1 MTGAEFYLQLQ
12 QKYDKAYSQ
21 YLDVTKA
28 NRLIKEAMY
37 RLVDKIS
44 QLMDTQKEFDELSE
58 LIRFD
63 QSITVANS
71 VVVQPNDYYHLLR
84 MGFKFVD
91 EITFTSI
98 VGNVISATRHGLRP
112 GDKISTTADGSG
124 SLKTVTKVTS
134 TMVTVDSAF
143 SPIPANIYLV
153 GEFEASP
160 SVSDRKKPALSKGRK
175 ENPIYW
181 TASLSNDRVFY
192 LDPVPASVKL
202 DYVRI
207 PPVDINT
214 ADTVID
220 LRLTYTQKF
229 LYRLMDECV
238 YSVASET
245 RDYQNKQSTQQTIL
259 ENP

>member
-21 YLDVTKA
+21 YLDTTKA

-44 QLMDTQKEFDELSE
+44 QLMDSQKEFDELSE

-63 QSITVANS
+63 QNIVVSATVAS
-71 VVVQPNDYYHLLR
+71 QPADYYHLLR
-84 MGFKFVD
+84 LSFLFVD
-91 EITFTSI
+91 EIDFSSI
-98 VGNVISATRHGLRP
+98 SGAIVTASKHGLRP
-112 GDKISTTADGSG
+112 GDKISSAFPAVAAI
-124 SLKTVTKVTS
+124 VTKVTS
-134 TMVTVDSAF
+134 TTFTLDTVI
-143 SPIPANIYLV
+143 SPPPTNLYLIR
-153 GEFEASP
+153 EFEASP
-160 SVSDRKKPALSKGRK
+160 STSDRKKPSLSKGKK
-175 ENPIYW
+175 ENPKYW
-181 TASLSNDRVFY
+181 TASSGNNRVFY
-192 LDPVPASVKL
+192 LEPVPYSVEL

-207 PPVDINT
+207 PPVDIDTQNT
-214 ADTVID
+214 TTVLTD
-220 LRLTYTQKF
+220 TYTTKF

-245 RDYQNKQSTQQTIL
+245 RDYQNKQSAQQTII

>member
-21 YLDVTKA
+21 YLDTTKA

-63 QSITVANS
+63 ET
-71 VVVQPNDYYHLLR
+71 VVVGSGVAIQPSNYYHLLR
-84 MGFKFVD
+84 MSFLFSD
-91 EITFTSI
+91 EITFTAIS
-98 VGNVISATRHGLRP
+98 GNVVTASKHGLRP
-112 GDKISTTADGSG
+112 GDKISSAPPAVSA
-124 SLKTVTKVTS
+124 TVTKVTS
-134 TMVTVDSAF
+134 TTFTLDTVI
-143 SPIPANIYLV
+143 SPTPTNLYLIR
-153 GEFEASP
+153 EFEASP
-160 SVSDRKKPALSKGRK
+160 STADRKKPSLSKGIK
-175 ENPIYW
+175 ENPVYW
-181 TASLSNDRVFY
+181 TASSGNDRVFY
-192 LDPVPASVKL
+192 LEPIPYSVDL

-207 PPVDINT
+207 PPVDIDSAN
-214 ADTVID
+214 TVID
-220 LRLTYTQKF
+220 LTETYTRKF

-245 RDYQNKQSTQQTIL
+245 RDYQNKQSAQQTII

>member
-21 YLDVTKA
+21 YLDTTKA

-44 QLMDTQKEFDELSE
+44 QLMDTQKEFDELAE

-63 QSITVANS
+63 TTIVAAGGLA
-71 VVVQPNDYYHLLR
+71 VQPNDYYHLLR
-84 MGFKFVD
+84 MAFTFSD
-91 EITFTSI
+91 EIAFTSI
-98 VGNVISATRHGLRP
+98 SSNIVTASKHGLRP
-112 GDKISTTADGSG
+112 GDNISVNPPLVAA
-124 SLKTVTKVTS
+124 TVTKVTS
-134 TMVTVDSAF
+134 TTFTLDTVL
-143 SPIPANIYLV
+143 SPTPTNLYLIR
-153 GEFEASP
+153 EFEASP
-160 SVSDRKKPALSKGRK
+160 STSDRKKPHLSIGKK
-175 ENPIYW
+175 ENPKYW
-181 TASLSNDRVFY
+181 TASSGNDKVFY
-192 LDPVPASVKL
+192 LEPIPYSVDI
-202 DYVRI
+202 DYIRI

-214 ADTVID
+214 SDTIINLTD
-220 LRLTYTQKF
+220 TYTQKF

-245 RDYQNKQSTQQTIL
+245 RDYQNKQSTQQTII

>member
-21 YLDVTKA
+21 YLDTTKA

-63 QSITVANS
+63 QSIVVSGVA
-71 VVVQPNDYYHLLR
+71 VQPNDYYHLLR
-84 MGFKFVD
+84 MSFLFSD
-91 EITFTSI
+91 EITFTAI
-98 VGNVISATRHGLRP
+98 NGNVVTASKHGLRP
-112 GDKISTTADGSG
+112 GDKISAAPPLVDA
-124 SLKTVTKVTS
+124 TVTKVSSTTFTLDTAIAPTPTS
-134 TMVTVDSAF
+134 L
-143 SPIPANIYLV
+143 YLIR
-153 GEFEASP
+153 EFEGSP
-160 SVSDRKKPALSKGRK
+160 STADRKKPALSKGKK
-175 ENPIYW
+175 ENPVYW
-181 TASLSNDRVFY
+181 TASSGNDRVFY
-192 LDPVPASVKL
+192 LEPIPYSVDL

-207 PPVDINT
+207 PPVDIDT
-214 ADTVID
+214 ANNVID
-220 LRLTYTQKF
+220 LTETYTRKF

-245 RDYQNKQSTQQTIL
+245 RDYQNKQSAQQTII

>member
-21 YLDVTKA
+21 YLDTTKA

-63 QSITVANS
+63 QSIVVSGVA
-71 VVVQPNDYYHLLR
+71 VQPNDYYHLLR
-84 MGFKFVD
+84 MSFLFSD
-91 EITFTSI
+91 EITFTAIS
-98 VGNVISATRHGLRP
+98 GNVVTASKHGLRP
-112 GDKISTTADGSG
+112 GDKISAAPPLVDA
-124 SLKTVTKVTS
+124 TVTKVSSTTFTLDTAIAPTPTS
-134 TMVTVDSAF
+134 L
-143 SPIPANIYLV
+143 YLIR
-153 GEFEASP
+153 EFEGSP
-160 SVSDRKKPALSKGRK
+160 STADRKKPTLSKGKK
-175 ENPIYW
+175 ENPVYW
-181 TASLSNDRVFY
+181 TASSGNDRVFY
-192 LDPVPASVKL
+192 LEPIPYSVDL

-207 PPVDINT
+207 PPVDIDT
-214 ADTVID
+214 ANNVID
-220 LRLTYTQKF
+220 LTETYTRKF

-245 RDYQNKQSTQQTIL
+245 RDYQNKQSAQQTII

>member
-21 YLDVTKA
+21 YLDTTKA

-44 QLMDTQKEFDELSE
+44 QLMDSQKEFDELSE

-63 QSITVANS
+63 ETIVVAGTVAL
-71 VVVQPNDYYHLLR
+71 QPADYYHLLR
-84 MGFKFVD
+84 LSFLFVQ
-91 EITFTSI
+91 EIDFTSI
-98 VGNVISATRHGLRP
+98 SGASVTASKHGLRP
-112 GDKISTTADGSG
+112 GDKISVNPPLVDAV
-124 SLKTVTKVTS
+124 VTKVTS
-134 TMVTVDSAF
+134 GGFVLDIAI
-143 SPIPANIYLV
+143 SPTPTTLHLV
-153 GEFEASP
+153 REFEASP
-160 SVSDRKKPALSKGRK
+160 STADRKKPSLSKGK
-175 ENPIYW
+175 IENPIYW
-181 TASLSNDRVFY
+181 TASSGNNRVFY
-192 LDPVPASVKL
+192 LEPVPYSVDL
-202 DYVRI
+202 DYIRT

-214 ADTVID
+214 QNSVINLTD
-220 LRLTYTQKF
+220 TYTLKF

-245 RDYQNKQSTQQTIL
+245 RDYQNKQSTQQTII